1 MSDHS
6 LCCIRLIIFYQDR
19 LGTNRWKALKKN
31 ATYCLNYHAVYMEGK
46 FGNEMYFVI
55 SGEVEVSVGGE
66 RLGFLGAEQT
76 TNVCFHDATLY

>member
-1 MSDHS
+1 MS
-6 LCCIRLIIFYQDR
+6 L

-31 ATYCLNYHAVYMEGK
+31 ATYCLNYDAVYMEGK

>member
-1 MSDHS
+1 
-6 LCCIRLIIFYQDR
+6 
-19 LGTNRWKALKKN
+19 
-31 ATYCLNYHAVYMEGK
+31 MEGK